1 MNEKDYEELKSISR
15 DLHDVLFK
23 AAHIADLDG
32 GKLVAG
38 VVSEFSEKLGELSHL
53 IYNTKVREE

>member
-1 MNEKDYEELKSISR
+1 MSEEDYNKLKSISR

-23 AAHIADLDG
+23 TAHIADLDG

-38 VVSEFSEKLGELSHL
+38 VVSEFSEKLGELSYL